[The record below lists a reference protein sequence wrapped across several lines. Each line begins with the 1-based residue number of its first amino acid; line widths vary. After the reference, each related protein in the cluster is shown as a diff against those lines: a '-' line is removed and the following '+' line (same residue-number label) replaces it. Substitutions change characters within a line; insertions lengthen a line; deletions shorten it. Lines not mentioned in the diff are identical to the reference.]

1 MTFKYINAMNLVS
14 PNHIY
19 KAINKELFKVE
30 KNDLKENGPMKL
42 MGKMQEDKRVK
53 FIIID

>member
-19 KAINKELFKVE
+19 KTINKELFKVE

-42 MGKMQEDKRVK
+42 MGKMQEDKRIK